1 MATVNGTSKEHDYTS
16 ARLVMVQSQ
25 LQRRGITDAR
35 VLQAMREVPR
45 HLFVPPEWRH
55 EAYSDRPLPI
65 GDEQTISQ
73 PYMVAIMTQSLALQ
87 GHEHVL
93 EIGTGSGYQAAVL
106 SRLAAHVSSIEY
118 FADLADSAR
127 ALLQRLG
134 YINVEVIVGDG
145 GLGLPAQ
152 APYDGII
159 VAAAAP
165 HVPQPLLAQLAEGGR
180 LVIPVGSATSQELF
194 IITRRGDDYAQERS
208 VPCRFVP
215 LLGEEGWA
223 GD

>member
-1 MATVNGTSKEHDYTS
+1 MATVNGTSKEPDYTG
-16 ARLVMVQSQ
+16 ARLTMVRSQ

-45 HLFVPPEWRH
+45 HLFVPLEWRH

-65 GDEQTISQ
+65 GDDQTISQ

-87 GHEHVL
+87 GHECVL

-106 SRLAAHVSSIEY
+106 SRLAAQVFSLEY

-127 ALLQRLG
+127 AMLQRLG
-134 YINVEVIVGDG
+134 YTNVEVSVGDG

-152 APYDGII
+152 APYEGII

-165 HVPQPLLAQLAEGGR
+165 HVPPPLLAQLADGSR
-180 LVIPVGSATSQELF
+180 LVIPVGSATGQDLL
-194 IITRRGDDYAQERS
+194 IITRHGDDYVQEHS

-215 LLGEEGWA
+215 LLGQEGWA
-223 GD
+223 G

>member
-16 ARLVMVQSQ
+16 ARLVMVRSQ

-73 PYMVAIMTQSLALQ
+73 PYMVAIMTQNLALQ
-87 GHEHVL
+87 GHEHML

-180 LVIPVGSATSQELF
+180 LVIPVGSATRQELC
-194 IITRRGDDYAQERS
+194 IITRHGDDYAQERS